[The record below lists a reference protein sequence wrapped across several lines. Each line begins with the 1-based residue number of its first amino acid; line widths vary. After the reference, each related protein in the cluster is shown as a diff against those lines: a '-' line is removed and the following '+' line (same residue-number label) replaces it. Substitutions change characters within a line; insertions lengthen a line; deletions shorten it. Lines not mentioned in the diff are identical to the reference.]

1 MVHQIVVALC
11 VVIGLASQQVFAQWS
26 GMDQSQGQG
35 LGQGQMGELGTS
47 AWGTNQGQGFRQGQD
62 QLGGWNSGAW
72 NMGQGQG
79 FGQGLGQGQSQ
90 FGGWGGALGMG
101 QGGGWGQASPA
112 GLGMG
117 GMGQGGGW
125 GQASPA
131 GLGMGGMFQQEPNQY
146 QTCIAKNSNG
156 DEMRVTFSS
165 SNNNPWFG
173 NQFGNALRL
182 TARISSNQAATLQG
196 QFQLVVTEFSRTEE
210 VCSSRALGDILTD
223 RTWWSQSRTP
233 RGIVGTPVTIN
244 QGQTATSSET
254 VENLAFEELT
264 GRGLALCPSHQIFGS
279 TCRDVIP
286 LCCKIGFDSQ
296 PATTP
301 FTAQNQLFGQ
311 GLLGMQNPGSN
322 NGLGGGFGQRMP
334 GGMGGVFNT
343 DVGRTATID
352 GNMNTAG
359 GLGLNQGPQAGM
371 NQRLPS
377 GMNGGMNQ
385 GLPSG
390 MNGGM
395 NQGLP
400 SGMNG
405 GMNQGL
411 PSGMNGGMN
420 QGLPSGMNGGMNQ
433 GLPTGMNGGMN
444 QGLPSGMNGGMNQ
457 GLPSGM
463 NGGMNQGL
471 PSGMNGGMN
480 QGLPSGMNGGMN
492 QGPPSGLNGGF

>member
-1 MVHQIVVALC
+1 MVHQLVVAVC
-11 VVIGLASQQVFAQWS
+11 VVLGLASHQVCAQWS
-26 GMDQSQGQG
+26 GMGQGQG
-35 LGQGQMGELGTS
+35 QG
-47 AWGTNQGQGFRQGQD
+47 

-72 NMGQGQG
+72 NMGQGQGQG

-90 FGGWGGALGMG
+90 FGGWGGAL
-101 QGGGWGQASPA
+101 
-112 GLGMG
+112 

-165 SNNNPWFG
+165 SNNNPMFG
-173 NQFGNALRL
+173 NRFGNALRL

-264 GRGLALCPSHQIFGS
+264 GRGLALCPSHQISGS
-279 TCRDVIP
+279 TCMDVIP

-334 GGMGGVFNT
+334 GGMGGGFN
-343 DVGRTATID
+343 
-352 GNMNTAG
+352 G
-359 GLGLNQGPQAGM
+359 GLG
-371 NQRLPS
+371 
-377 GMNGGMNQ
+377 GGMN
-385 GLPSG
+385 LG
-390 MNGGM
+390 MGG
-395 NQGLP
+395 
-400 SGMNG
+400 
-405 GMNQGL
+405 
-411 PSGMNGGMN
+411 
-420 QGLPSGMNGGMNQ
+420 
-433 GLPTGMNGGMN
+433 
-444 QGLPSGMNGGMNQ
+444 
-457 GLPSGM
+457 
-463 NGGMNQGL
+463 
-471 PSGMNGGMN
+471 
-480 QGLPSGMNGGMN
+480 
-492 QGPPSGLNGGF
+492 GLNGGGLAGPQGRNQGFPAGGQGMGQGNAGPQGLNNGLNNAGTGNMGGLTFQSV